1 MSGLC
6 GWAGYTAD
14 EESRRKL
21 LARMADALSAH
32 DGSDVSTRCSVGCGI
47 AIASLHG
54 NAAVHEEGD
63 LHVAIAGHPVWN
75 DRELA
80 DLAARE
86 GHAKALAAAYAAK
99 GPRLLDILG
108 GRFALAVVREGEWQ
122 ALLATDRFGTV
133 PLDYAFRH
141 GCLVFG
147 THGEALQAH
156 PRAESEIDPQALF
169 GYFFQS
175 AVAAPATVRKHH
187 RRLLPGHRLLLK
199 GGKITVE
206 HYFRQAITEER
217 RPLPEA
223 EEEFRTLVEQAV
235 ERAAKGAEVGA
246 FLSGGTDSST
256 VAGMLTK
263 VLGRPARTYSMG
275 FMAEGFDEMEY
286 ARCAAQHFGTDHH
299 EIIVR
304 PDVATL
310 LPRLIWHMDEP
321 LADSAIITT
330 FLVAEFARRDVTVIL
345 SGVGGDEL
353 LGGYRRYLGGHYLGQ
368 FNRLPRWLREGCLL
382 PLARRLPSDR
392 HGPVTNLL
400 RYAREFI
407 SHSTLPAEE
416 QYIAYVRLF
425 DAATRIGLAA
435 QALPRPL
442 EDPLLA
448 AFARA
453 TGTDAVNR
461 LMQVDL
467 ETQLPDDLLLLT
479 DKMTMAAS
487 LECRVPL
494 LGNELLDLSL
504 GLPSAL
510 KMPGSRLKQ
519 LFKAA
524 VADLLPAATLEKSKR
539 GFGAPMGAWLKKEL
553 RPLMDVVLSEQAL
566 RRRGLFD
573 PQAVRGLMAE
583 HSAARQDYSDH
594 LQCLMNLE
602 IWCRIFLDG
611 ESPADVAGEL
621 AGQVRATAAA

>member
-299 EIIVR
+299 EYYVT
-304 PDVATL
+304 PEDVLEAV
-310 LPRLIWHMDEP
+310 PRIAEVHGDPFANESAVP
-321 LADSAIITT
+321 TFCCARLAAKD
-330 FLVAEFARRDVTVIL
+330 
-345 SGVGGDEL
+345 GVGLMLAGDGGDEL
-353 LGGYRRYLGGHYLGQ
+353 FGGNERYATQGI
-368 FNRLPRWLREGCLL
+368 FE
-382 PLARRLPSDR
+382 
-392 HGPVTNLL
+392 
-400 RYAREFI
+400 RYARV
-407 SHSTLPAEE
+407 PAFLRVPLEA
-416 QYIAYVRLF
+416 ILRLVPMGDRLWPFRKARSYVRQAKTPLPDRMHEYNLVLRLGARNIF
-425 DAATRIGLAA
+425 TPQFLDTVDTEAPMRLARHIWSA
-435 QALPRPL
+435 SQGASYVNRMLAYDWKFTLADNDLPKVSRACELARTDVAYPL
-442 EDPLLA
+442 LTDELA
-448 AFARA
+448 AFAA
-453 TGTDAVNR
+453 R
-461 LMQVDL
+461 LPTEWKV
-467 ETQLPDDLLLLT
+467 
-479 DKMTMAAS
+479 K
-487 LECRVPL
+487 
-494 LGNELLDLSL
+494 G
-504 GLPSAL
+504 
-510 KMPGSRLKQ
+510 
-519 LFKAA
+519 
-524 VADLLPAATLEKSKR
+524 
-539 GFGAPMGAWLKKEL
+539 KEL
-553 RPLMDVVLSEQAL
+553 RWFFKHAL
-566 RRRGLFD
+566 RGFLPEKILRKKKHGFGLPFGLWLRTHRGLQQLSGESLSD
-573 PQAVRGLMAE
+573 LKGRGIIRPAFVDEVLKL
-583 HSAARQDYSDH
+583 HRSDH
-594 LQCLMNLE
+594 ATFYGVMVWRLIMLE
-602 IWCRIFLDG
+602 QWFRVH
-611 ESPADVAGEL
+611 ERQPA
-621 AGQVRATAAA
+621 QVK